1 MQKLSNQLMSLF
13 ALSMLIVGWGGWGIL
28 KNLYPTE
35 TFTWY
40 PYIPGVF
47 FLMGISLI
55 IILAR
60 NYKKEAKKLVNL
72 YMILKLVKLVIAMA
86 YILGFY
92 FIVRDNLRVFGLVFA
107 AYYVI
112 YIGCEFYIFY
122 SIEKQIKKEA

>member
-1 MQKLSNQLMSLF
+1 
-13 ALSMLIVGWGGWGIL
+13 
-28 KNLYPTE
+28 
-35 TFTWY
+35 
-40 PYIPGVF
+40 
-47 FLMGISLI
+47 LI

-122 SIEKQIKKEA
+122 SIEKQIKKET

>member
-107 AYYVI
+107 VYYII